1 MESRNDRCQES
12 GRDPLKGEASEG
24 KAPILESSVTS
35 LERRV
40 AALEG
45 TLERSVTLLERTVA
59 LEGTLERSVTSLE
72 RTVVALEGTLERSV
86 TSLERTVVA
95 LKGTLER
102 SVTSLERRVVPLE
115 GTLERKAPSHN
126 TSESSKSMPPKLNP
140 RNCSQPLPETAS
152 QQSQYPQSKFTLFY
166 YHLHPA
172 QDLAFIIEFMKA
184 NFPKAQELKTF
195 PFPCGQHKPKPY
207 QLVIFIGVNA
217 RMETSRWEEMKEEL
231 LKFAKQCIFVR
242 VHNVTSTSNSFDQPS
257 PHNLDNFCWCKTSYR
272 IELDNSGMGKD
283 RPMLL
288 NSRKLADEI
297 NALLGK

>member
-24 KAPILESSVTS
+24 KAPILERIVTS
-35 LERRV
+35 LKRKV

-45 TLERSVTLLERTVA
+45 TLERSVTLERK
-59 LEGTLERSVTSLE
+59 
-72 RTVVALEGTLERSV
+72 VVALEGTLERSV
-86 TSLERTVVA
+86 TSLERRVVA
-95 LKGTLER
+95 LEGTLER
-102 SVTSLERRVVPLE
+102 SVTSLKRRVVALE
-115 GTLERKAPSHN
+115 GTVERKAPSHN
-126 TSESSKSMPPKLNP
+126 TSELSKSMLSKPNP
-140 RNCSQPLPETAS
+140 GYCNQPLPETAS
-152 QQSQYPQSKFTLFY
+152 QQSQYSESKFPLFY

-172 QDLAFIIEFMKA
+172 QDLTFIIEFMKA

-195 PFPCGQHKPKPY
+195 PFPCEQPKPKPKPKPKPY